1 MLLLNITALDK
12 SSCAEKTMI
21 SNRDDVVKN
30 KLQHGPRNAAYIS
43 HCIQD
48 DLLKLLGNNVVS
60 TICNRV
66 KEARFYSIIVDEL
79 RDCSKQE
86 QMSFVLCFVNDRSVH
101 EHFLTFIHVEKLDA
115 ASLSSYINF

>member
-1 MLLLNITALDK
+1 
-12 SSCAEKTMI
+12 MI
-21 SNRDDVVKN
+21 SNHDDVVKN

-43 HCIQD
+43 HGIQD

-66 KEARFYSIIVDEL
+66 KEAGFYSIIVDES

-86 QMSFVLCFVNDRSVH
+86 QMSFVLCFAMIGLYMSI
-101 EHFLTFIHVEKLDA
+101 FLH
-115 ASLSSYINF
+115 LSMLKSWMLQACHHTSNS